1 MTANSWPRGHLT
13 FPFSASFAVVFTLA
27 PHSGHSSSTVSSLR
41 PPSIAL
47 LLGNTLALAGP
58 PRKAP
63 GRATV
68 SLMSRAPLVVL
79 DGPMGT
85 ELARRGVALP
95 APAWSAV
102 ALDVAPD
109 LVAAVHRDYVTAG
122 ATVHTANTFRTKRRS
137 VGPRWEELAR
147 RAVRIAREAVGSL
160 RVAGSIAPLEDCYR
174 PDLSPGLAS
183 REEHRELARVLADEG
198 VDVLLCETFPD
209 ATEAVVAVE
218 EAVRTGVETWAALLP
233 TTSASLRDTAR
244 ACVAAGAR
252 VVLVNCV
259 AAKDTLPFVEALA
272 DLGVPF
278 GAYANA
284 GREEDAIGWGA
295 DTEAGA
301 RAYEALARAWVAAGA
316 SIVGGCCG
324 TGPAHIARLASIQ

>member
-1 MTANSWPRGHLT
+1 MR
-13 FPFSASFAVVFTLA
+13 
-27 PHSGHSSSTVSSLR
+27 R
-41 PPSIAL
+41 D
-47 LLGNTLALAGP
+47 
-58 PRKAP
+58 
-63 GRATV
+63 
-68 SLMSRAPLVVL
+68 PLVVL

-102 ALDVAPD
+102 ALDVAPE
-109 LVAAVHRDYVTAG
+109 LVTAVHRDYVAAG

-147 RAVRIAREAVGSL
+147 RAVRLAREAVGSL
-160 RVAGSIAPLEDCYR
+160 RVAGSLAPLEDCYR

-209 ATEAVVAVE
+209 PTEAVVAVE
-218 EAVRTGVETWAALLP
+218 EAARTGVETWAALWP
-233 TTSASLRDTAR
+233 ATPASLRDTAR
-244 ACVAAGAR
+244 ACVEAGAR

-259 AAKDTLPFVEALA
+259 AARDTLPFVEALA

-284 GREEDAIGWGA
+284 GWGPDAVEGA
-295 DTEAGA
+295 DD
-301 RAYEALARAWVAAGA
+301 YEALARTWIAAGA
-316 SIVGGCCG
+316 TVVGGCCG
-324 TGPAHIARLASIQ
+324 TGPAHIARLSRL

>member
-1 MTANSWPRGHLT
+1 MRQ
-13 FPFSASFAVVFTLA
+13 
-27 PHSGHSSSTVSSLR
+27 
-41 PPSIAL
+41 
-47 LLGNTLALAGP
+47 GP
-58 PRKAP
+58 
-63 GRATV
+63 V
-68 SLMSRAPLVVL
+68 LVL

-85 ELARRGVALP
+85 ELARRGVTLP
-95 APAWSAV
+95 APAWSAI

-109 LVAAVHRDYVTAG
+109 LVAAVHRDYVAAG

-147 RAVRIAREAVGSL
+147 RAVRIAREAVGEL
-160 RVAGSIAPLEDCYR
+160 CVAGSLAPVEDCYR

-209 ATEAVVAVE
+209 PTEAVVAVE
-218 EAVRTGVETWAALLP
+218 EAVRTGVETWVALLP
-233 TTSASLRDTAR
+233 ATPAMLRETAR
-244 ACVAAGAR
+244 TCIAAGAR

-259 AAKDTLPFVEALA
+259 AARDTQPFVAELA

-284 GREEDAIGWGA
+284 GLEEDGLGWGA
-295 DTEAGA
+295 DADA
-301 RAYEALARAWVAAGA
+301 AASAYEALARTWLDAGA
-316 SIVGGCCG
+316 NVVGGCCG
-324 TGPAHIARLASIQ
+324 TGPAHIARLASIQAG

>member
-1 MTANSWPRGHLT
+1 MRRGPVL
-13 FPFSASFAVVFTLA
+13 
-27 PHSGHSSSTVSSLR
+27 
-41 PPSIAL
+41 
-47 LLGNTLALAGP
+47 
-58 PRKAP
+58 
-63 GRATV
+63 
-68 SLMSRAPLVVL
+68 VL

-95 APAWSAV
+95 APAWSAI

-109 LVAAVHRDYVTAG
+109 LVAAVHRDYVAAG

-147 RAVRIAREAVGSL
+147 RAVRIARDAVGEL
-160 RVAGSIAPLEDCYR
+160 RVAGSLAPLEDCYR

-183 REEHRELARVLADEG
+183 RAEHRELARVLADEG

-209 ATEAVVAVE
+209 PTEAVVAVE

-233 TTSASLRDTAR
+233 ATPAMLRETAR

-259 AAKDTLPFVEALA
+259 AARDTRPFVAELA

-284 GREEDAIGWGA
+284 GPNEDGLGWGA
-295 DTEAGA
+295 DVDAA
-301 RAYEALARAWVAAGA
+301 ASAYDALARTWLDAGA
-316 SIVGGCCG
+316 TVVGGCCG
-324 TGPAHIARLASIQ
+324 TGPAHIARLASIQAG

>member
-1 MTANSWPRGHLT
+1 
-13 FPFSASFAVVFTLA
+13 
-27 PHSGHSSSTVSSLR
+27 
-41 PPSIAL
+41 
-47 LLGNTLALAGP
+47 
-58 PRKAP
+58 
-63 GRATV
+63 
-68 SLMSRAPLVVL
+68 
-79 DGPMGT
+79 MGT

-109 LVAAVHRDYVTAG
+109 LVAAVHRDYVAAG

-147 RAVRIAREAVGSL
+147 RAVRIARAAVGEL
-160 RVAGSIAPLEDCYR
+160 RVAGSLAPLEDCYR

-183 REEHRELARVLADEG
+183 RGEHRELARVLADEG
-198 VDVLLCETFPD
+198 VDLLLCETFADP
-209 ATEAVVAVE
+209 TEAVVAVE

-233 TTSASLRDTAR
+233 ATPAKLRVTAR

-259 AAKDTLPFVEALA
+259 AARETRSFVAELA

-284 GREEDAIGWGA
+284 GPEEDGLGWGA
-295 DTEAGA
+295 DVGA
-301 RAYEALARAWVAAGA
+301 AAIAYEALARTWLDAGA
-316 SIVGGCCG
+316 TVVGGCCG
-324 TGPAHIARLASIQ
+324 TGPAHIARLASIQAG